1 MPRYSPSSV
10 IIIMTSGLS
19 YYSEKR
25 EAFRF
30 HSKADLQ
37 RDQVGVRVL
46 SLPPVL
52 LLEQLS

>member
-1 MPRYSPSSV
+1 
-10 IIIMTSGLS
+10 MTSVFS

-37 RDQVGVRVL
+37 RDQVGVIVL

-52 LLEQLS
+52 LLKQLSWKCLNLLYLRR